1 MPRVCVVF
9 LLLAGALAVTTGG
22 CSSSDDTGSST
33 EEPVAEGNGT
43 PDSATAPP
51 PRSGSTTP
59 PGPSVECAVGGAA
72 ELEPN
77 DSVATATAFT
87 ELTFCGVLATGA
99 DVDYSTFVTPKGTKL
114 TVFQAVI
121 DGKVDFELSL
131 GGAKL
136 GPGETAKFGAGTYV
150 VKAFTKAGASASY
163 SYRVQFDPL

>member
-1 MPRVCVVF
+1 MPRVCFVF
-9 LLLAGALAVTTGG
+9 LFLVGGLAITTGG
-22 CSSSDDTGSST
+22 CSGDDETDAST
-33 EEPVAEGNGT
+33 QEPVAEGNAA
-43 PDSATAPP
+43 PDAATAPP
-51 PRSGSTTP
+51 PPGDATTP

-87 ELTFCGVLATGA
+87 ELTFCGVLGTGS
-99 DVDYSTFVTPKGTKL
+99 DVDYSTFVTPAGTKL

-131 GGAKL
+131 GGAKF
-136 GPGETAKFGAGTYV
+136 GPGETAKFGSGTYV

-163 SYRVQFDPL
+163 SYRIQFDPI